1 MVTVKSFAKRQSA
14 DGREF
19 ITLELVGGLELVQSQ
34 ATGRFYATVRRCSIP
49 STFDETVAASL
60 VGSQL
65 PGDVVRIPSEAYE
78 YTIQSTGEVVTL
90 QHSYGYQ
97 PPTGEVVLGSR
108 IRELAEA

>member
-1 MVTVKSFAKRQSA
+1 MVTVKSFAKRQSS

-34 ATGRFYATVRRCSIP
+34 NTGRFYATVRKCSIP
-49 STFDETVAASL
+49 STFDEVVAASL

-65 PGDVVRIPSEAYE
+65 PGDVVRIPSDAYD
-78 YTIQSTGEVVTL
+78 YTIKSTGEVVTL

-97 PPTGEVVLGSR
+97 PPTGDVVMGPR
-108 IRELAEA
+108 MRELAEV